1 MENTDDEGTTTNY
14 ISKTGKIVKSVIIV
28 LGLLSIFAWV
38 VLIIFVLS
46 PIKWHKPTG
55 VDNNQNYPHNF
66 YLYLINP
73 FHPVSPIPQT
83 NKSDKIT
90 LWKLKKL

>member
-1 MENTDDEGTTTNY
+1 MSMENTDDEGTTTNY

-46 PIKWHKPTG
+46 PIK
-55 VDNNQNYPHNF
+55 
-66 YLYLINP
+66 
-73 FHPVSPIPQT
+73 
-83 NKSDKIT
+83 
-90 LWKLKKL
+90 